1 MMVRLVVNLEAE
13 ERIFCPSDITLENFL
28 YDPETQRVWMVDCQ
42 YVNVLPQSFFSFYLH
57 GSSAPLVQAV
67 AAKIDFPVS
76 SQLDLLGAAAF
87 IVLQSGNSCFGEYQS
102 LQA

>member
-1 MMVRLVVNLEAE
+1 MQVRLVVHLEAE

-42 YVNVLPQSFFSFYLH
+42 HVNVLPQSFFSFYLH
-57 GSSAPLVQAV
+57 RSGGPFVRAV

-76 SQLDLLGAAAF
+76 SQLDLLETAAI
-87 IVLQSGNSCFGEYQS
+87 IVLQSGNGPLGEHQS
-102 LQA
+102 L